1 VLLLLLLLL
10 LLMVVVGEE
19 LRVGIVVFQ
28 IAAVGRGHVDDV
40 AVTCGG
46 GGVVKGVGRGV
57 VDKMVEKWL
66 VGVVL
71 LLVVVVV
78 VVGRGGEVIVVLL
91 HLGSSG
97 GVAR

>member
-1 VLLLLLLLL
+1 VLLLLLLL

-78 VVGRGGEVIVVLL
+78 VGRGGEVIVVLL

>member
-1 VLLLLLLLL
+1 MLLLL
-10 LLMVVVGEE
+10 LLMMVVGKE
-19 LRVGIVVFQ
+19 LRVGVVVFH

-46 GGVVKGVGRGV
+46 GGVVEGVGRGV
-57 VDKMVEKWL
+57 VDKMVEEWL

-71 LLVVVVV
+71 LLLVV
-78 VVGRGGEVIVVLL
+78 VVGRRGEVIVVVL